1 MKVRV
6 PPGDLELLPDKNW
19 LGCWHDGRIPQ
30 MLITTG
36 QVHRGAIE
44 VDSSSLPEGTK
55 VTILVHEDD
64 GTFELSAEEEAKL
77 LAAMAEAERGDG
89 LGVPQVLHELRK
101 T

>member
-1 MKVRV
+1 MV
-6 PPGDLELLPDKNW
+6 EL
-19 LGCWHDGRIPQ
+19 RQ

-44 VDSSSLPEGTK
+44 VDGSSLPEGTK

-64 GTFELSAEEEAKL
+64 ETFELSAGEEAEL
-77 LAAMAEAERGDG
+77 LAAMAEAERGDS
-89 LGVPQVLHELRK
+89 LSASQVLHELRK